1 MTKHTRRGMAAALLT
16 VSLLVGPG
24 AAHALADDDAVDAVA
39 GAFGVPADELLDA
52 VPYPAGVD
60 RDEVKAARKA
70 KAARDR
76 AVAVDAEFEDE
87 TDEETDDDDGTATK
101 PSLGDGIA
109 VAFSV
114 EPADVVA
121 LREDGV
127 GWGAIFKLHQIAH
140 ARNVPVAEL
149 LADTPRTDDGYEFD
163 FGALRKSL
171 TEDERARMDDKPR
184 NVGAI
189 RGNRPA
195 HAGPTSKAEKDAAK
209 AERKAAKD
217 ERQAADEGED
227 DDAGDDEDDGGDH
240 ADDAER
246 PERDKPGKW
255 DKRGKRGDDEA
266 AADGDTD
273 DDDD

>member
-1 MTKHTRRGMAAALLT
+1 MTKHTSRGTAAVLLS

-24 AAHALADDDAVDAVA
+24 AAQALADDGEVDAVA
-39 GAFGVPADELLDA
+39 GVYGVPADELLDA
-52 VPYPAGVD
+52 VPYPAGAD

-76 AVAVDAEFEDE
+76 AAAVEAEFEDE
-87 TDEETDDDDGTATK
+87 TAGETEDVGAAPK
-101 PSLGDGIA
+101 PALGDGIA
-109 VAFSV
+109 AAFAV

-246 PERDKPGKW
+246 PERDKPGKR

-273 DDDD
+273 DDDDD